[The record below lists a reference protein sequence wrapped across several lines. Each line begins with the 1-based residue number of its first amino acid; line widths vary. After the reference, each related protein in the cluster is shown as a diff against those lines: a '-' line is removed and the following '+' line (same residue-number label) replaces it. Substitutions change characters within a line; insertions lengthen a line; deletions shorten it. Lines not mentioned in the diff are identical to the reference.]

1 MIHPQSGTRVYYDR
15 HGDATLLAYH
25 RLLTHY
31 LVVVYKRGAAS
42 YALASFAEILDA
54 LPVESVPL
62 AGVRLTLEATLDA
75 TLDGWLNGARC
86 VLRRRCGE

>member
-15 HGDATLLAYH
+15 HGDATLFAYH

-31 LVVVYKRGAAS
+31 LVLVYKRGAAS

-54 LPVESVPL
+54 LPIESVPL
-62 AGVRLTLEATLDA
+62 AGVRLTLEATLEA
-75 TLDGWLNGARC
+75 TVEAWLSSARR
-86 VLRRRCGE
+86 VLRLRCGE